1 MISKNQEDNIY
12 ETLDSCTLCP
22 IVANQSN
29 PIILPPMVIHTC
41 WIGNL
46 LKVGLCLGEKYA
58 SNFVFQ
64 NKNLRDKTSLGQTL
78 VGREGKQFF
87 FF

>member
-29 PIILPPMVIHTC
+29 PIVLPPMVIHTS

-46 LKVGLCLGEKYA
+46 LKDGLCLGKKYA
-58 SNFVFQ
+58 SNFCAS
-64 NKNLRDKTSLGQTL
+64 KTQPQRT
-78 VGREGKQFF
+78 KQALIEP
-87 FF
+87 

>member
-12 ETLDSCTLCP
+12 ETLDSCTPNP

-29 PIILPPMVIHTC
+29 SIVLLPIVIRIS

-46 LKVGLCLGEKYA
+46 LKVGLCLGQKYA
-58 SNFVFQ
+58 SNFFCF
-64 NKNLRDKTSLGQTL
+64 KNTTLKDKTSLGRIL
-78 VGREGKQFF
+78 VGGEEK
-87 FF
+87 